1 MRESIPVVL
10 DPNGDAWDV
19 AARGLVES
27 VDMDEQRR
35 LSPDALRR
43 ALRARDACT
52 VQHNA
57 APHPGAASEAQPL
70 APFQRQSRPWAAR
83 QPGAPARSEL
93 RTSASTPRLLEPS
106 HTTAPSTPSTP
117 STPPTRA
124 PAREA
129 PAAPHRPRAQPNLE
143 NCRLRANQGPL
154 PPRPPFGERLLKH
167 EVQSL
172 ETQVAS
178 MDARLQ
184 AANGTV
190 QRHQHYNATLER
202 AVGSLSLAIRDKAA
216 IGARPTRGEL
226 EPAERQ
232 PPCA

>member
-19 AARGLVES
+19 AARGLVQS
-27 VDMDEQRR
+27 GDMDEQRR

-43 ALRARDACT
+43 ALRVRDACT
-52 VQHNA
+52 VQHSA
-57 APHPGAASEAQPL
+57 APHLGAAPEAPPL

-93 RTSASTPRLLEPS
+93 RTSVSTPRLLEPS
-106 HTTAPSTPSTP
+106 RSMAPSTPP
-117 STPPTRA
+117 SRA

-129 PAAPHRPRAQPNLE
+129 PAAPDRPRARPNLE
-143 NCRLRANQGPL
+143 NCPLRANQDPS

-172 ETQVAS
+172 ETQVTS
-178 MDARLQ
+178 MDARLR
-184 AANGTV
+184 AANGSV
-190 QRHQHYNATLER
+190 QRHQIYNATLER
-202 AVGSLSLAIRDKAA
+202 TVGLLSLAIRDKAA
-216 IGARPTRGEL
+216 TSARATRGE
-226 EPAERQ
+226 PGAAGRQ
-232 PPCA
+232 PSGA